1 MGILYLPKVILMD
14 EPCNGFDPISRKN
27 FYYYLSTL
35 KDKTIVLTTQRIDEA
50 EKRRK

>member
-1 MGILYLPKVILMD
+1 MD

-50 EKRRK
+50 ENICDKIAIMVNG